1 MAINPSLLT
10 GQLRTDGLA
19 RTGEVVRDEKPL
31 PINHT
36 GTVVRHHTA
45 KMPRIP
51 KAKAK
56 G

>member
-1 MAINPSLLT
+1 MAINPNLLT
-10 GQLRTDGLA
+10 GQLKSDGLA
-19 RTGEVVRDEKPL
+19 RTGEVIRDEKPL
-31 PINHT
+31 PIHHS
-36 GTVVRHHTA
+36 GAVVRHHTA